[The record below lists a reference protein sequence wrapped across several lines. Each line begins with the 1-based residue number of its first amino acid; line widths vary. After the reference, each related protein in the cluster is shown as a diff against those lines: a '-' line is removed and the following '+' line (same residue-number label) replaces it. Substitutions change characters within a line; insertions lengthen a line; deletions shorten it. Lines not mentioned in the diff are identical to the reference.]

1 MEGEVIK
8 VEKEKKSVKTKQNRL
23 KQSCVNDM
31 RSRVRLQISDT
42 DHGKEILSESGE
54 IYFQGTSTRQ
64 ATLEWKEPPRRALL
78 LMKVRS
84 MEGRCAFIAST
95 LLFF

>member
-8 VEKEKKSVKTKQNRL
+8 VEKEEKSVKTKQNRL

-42 DHGKEILSESGE
+42 DHGK
-54 IYFQGTSTRQ
+54 
-64 ATLEWKEPPRRALL
+64 
-78 LMKVRS
+78 
-84 MEGRCAFIAST
+84 
-95 LLFF
+95 